1 MNSSNNNCLGAM
13 KEAAHT
19 MADSLLTSKP
29 IYTDAVKIT
38 SMFKNMI
45 DTASIQS
52 RDFAIQVEGCKGIL
66 IWSDERS
73 QPLFT
78 SWSQQTVNVSKCA
91 NKILGH
97 WSMIPFVKT
106 GDKIRRKCMSKYRHH
121 LIIGYVGVLSQE
133 QNKGLGTALVAYLI
147 EKADSCHYPIYV
159 EATDQKSVQFFEK
172 LGFVKQGQYP
182 ISKLQTL
189 TPMVKFPTI
198 LNESKM
204 LQIRPG
210 RRDSK

>member
-1 MNSSNNNCLGAM
+1 MISGAI

-19 MADSLLTSKP
+19 LAESLLTSRP
-29 IYTDAVKIT
+29 IYDDALKIT

-52 RDFAIQVEGCKGIL
+52 RDFAMQVEGCKGVL

-78 SWSQQTVNVSKCA
+78 SWSQHIVNVSKCA
-91 NKILGH
+91 NKLFGH
-97 WSMIPFVKT
+97 WSMKPFVKT
-106 GDKIRRKCMSKYRHH
+106 GDKLRRKCMTNFRRY

-133 QNKGLGTALVAYLI
+133 QNKGLGTALVECLMD
-147 EKADSCHYPIYV
+147 KADSCHYPIYV
-159 EATDQKSVQFFEK
+159 EATDNTSVRFFEK
-172 LGFVKQGQYP
+172 LGFVPQGQYP
-182 ISKLQTL
+182 IAKEQTL
-189 TPMVKFPTI
+189 TPMIRYPSVMSEAKT
-198 LNESKM
+198 

-210 RRDSK
+210 RRDSS